1 MKIINLFTVIF
12 SISIVTALNAMD
24 APSDWDT
31 KHNLCSGSSESE
43 ESQEEIVFDGE
54 SDLLDSQIED
64 QEIADAPSAPAEE
77 HGIPQI
83 PIIEDQPT
91 SAASTGV
98 RNRIVRQPMATVL
111 AQQAQETQSIQ
122 DAEVDLNDLTT
133 YFSNMKFDPYCVACC
148 WPKDD
153 CTCLQVVDY
162 ISNIWTPCM
171 VCDKRPCICE
181 RNNGK

>member
-12 SISIVTALNAMD
+12 SISIVTALNATN
-24 APSDWDT
+24 ASSDWDP

-54 SDLLDSQIED
+54 RDLQDSQIED
-64 QEIADAPSAPAEE
+64 QEIGHAPSAPAGE

-98 RNRIVRQPMATVL
+98 RNRRVRQPMATVL
-111 AQQAQETQSIQ
+111 AQQETQSIQ
-122 DAEVDLNDLTT
+122 DTEVDLNDLTT
-133 YFSNMKFDPYCVACC
+133 YFSNMKFDPSCVACC
-148 WPKDD
+148 WIKDD
-153 CTCLQVVDY
+153 CTCLQVADY
-162 ISNIWTPCM
+162 LSHIWTPCM
-171 VCDKRPCICE
+171 VCDKLPCICE